1 MLLPPIFTQIFWNSC
16 SQDCFRTKVK
26 RIMPK
31 PLDGNVFF
39 SLIQQNWMSKIPFFS
54 LNQLLFSLTRV
65 TRTQLWIGCKRR
77 IGAREEELLFSLESM
92 QDVMT
97 TFRSRI
103 AIAVLIDFV
112 DFWWISFL
120 SKWLIEFVLENPLF
134 SWKTTFDHRDMPVCK
149 ERNYLLLGS

>member
-1 MLLPPIFTQIFWNSC
+1 MKYVDLFFIDSA
-16 SQDCFRTKVK
+16 KV
-26 RIMPK
+26 
-31 PLDGNVFF
+31 NVE
-39 SLIQQNWMSKIPFFS
+39 NA
-54 LNQLLFSLTRV
+54 LFSPKTSFYFRWRETRV
-65 TRTQLWIGCKRR
+65 TRTQMWIGCKRR

-120 SKWLIEFVLENPLF
+120 SKWLIEFVLENPLL
-134 SWKTTFDHRDMPVCK
+134 SWKTIFDHRGMPECK
-149 ERNYLLLGS
+149 ERNYLSLGS